1 MKHLK
6 VEIRAGEG
14 GEDAQI
20 FVGELY
26 DAYLRLFR
34 KLGWE
39 SC

>member
-1 MKHLK
+1 MKTLK

-34 KLGWE
+34 KMNWQTH
-39 SC
+39 